1 MRVAGLGVAI
11 HSIRRTPPVVGS
23 NTCQIW
29 PGRPHDRALGLP
41 QIDSNGLIDTNDL
54 GNLRCRNNCP
64 ASQTED
70 P

>member
-23 NTCQIW
+23 NTCKIW

-41 QIDSNGLIDTNDL
+41 QIDSNGFD
-54 GNLRCRNNCP
+54 RHK
-64 ASQTED
+64 
-70 P
+70 